1 MVAGESQ
8 FPDVVLREPRDLEAS
23 TVQFLSIKKIVHMTG
38 LLFDT
43 SEELKRFFLIN
54 EVVTTIVRLLDGLLD
69 VRTSNVRLRANRLR
83 CCAKCLKFLCITMRS
98 SDGVP
103 WVKEAFN
110 NGFLSIL
117 LRITDELKRYT
128 TGILADVAEELNEV
142 IGEIIGTLLPAYMSY
157 YSVITSLS
165 AIRGMHTAAKAMR
178 AQQSGRLKD
187 KWVAFFNLMAERCTV
202 QGLYAIQIR
211 NIQAR
216 CSDAIT

>member
-1 MVAGESQ
+1 M
-8 FPDVVLREPRDLEAS
+8 
-23 TVQFLSIKKIVHMTG
+23 
-38 LLFDT
+38 
-43 SEELKRFFLIN
+43 
-54 EVVTTIVRLLDGLLD
+54 
-69 VRTSNVRLRANRLR
+69 
-83 CCAKCLKFLCITMRS
+83 
-98 SDGVP
+98 P

-142 IGEIIGTLLPAYMSY
+142 IGEIMGTLLPAYMSY

-165 AIRGMHTAAKAMR
+165 AIRGRHTAAKAMR
-178 AQQSGRLKD
+178 AQQSGPLKD

-211 NIQAR
+211 NIQVR